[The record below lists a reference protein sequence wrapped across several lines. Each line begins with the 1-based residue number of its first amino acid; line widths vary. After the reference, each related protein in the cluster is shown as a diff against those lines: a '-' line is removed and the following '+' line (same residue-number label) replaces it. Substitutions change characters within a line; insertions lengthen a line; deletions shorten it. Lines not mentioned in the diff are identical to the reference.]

1 MEDMK
6 LIAKLLYGIRKSEMG
21 EKFNG
26 LDLFTEYKDESGK
39 AIIPSQEVKW
49 LSALALKLQKAG
61 YIEGLLTD
69 ECMGVSWQLSKPVL
83 TLAGVEYMAT
93 NPLIQRYSQN
103 ER

>member
-26 LDLFTEYKDESGK
+26 LDLLTKYMDESGNTVTY
-39 AIIPSQEVKW
+39 PQEVKW

-61 YIEGLLTD
+61 YIEGLLAD
-69 ECMGVSWQLSKPVL
+69 EYLGVCWQLSKPIL
-83 TLAGVEYMAT
+83 TIAGVEYIAT
-93 NPLIQRYSQN
+93 NPLLLRWFQHGD
-103 ER
+103 